1 MKTKNF
7 LAMNTYMSITVYDE
21 VLNELLDNLQ
31 DKVDKL
37 EALWSVNRKNSEIYT
52 INHVQERSIVVSEET
67 AGIIQF
73 SLEMGRQTDEAL
85 DITLYPVL
93 KEWGFTT
100 KSHRIPSEKKVAEKM
115 QYTGIEKICVKK
127 NKVFTQPNVQID
139 LGAVAKGYACDLLL
153 EDMRKRG
160 ITSAIINLGGN
171 IGTLGVKPDGNK
183 FKIAVQH
190 PKNGEVLGI
199 LHLSDMCVAT
209 SDICERYFAG
219 EDGKK
224 YGHILNPET
233 GKPMNSD
240 LLSVTVIN
248 QEGKICDALSTALF
262 VKGLK
267 GTVKYYKEHEK
278 TEFLVMTENEEIYL
292 TSGLQKCFAV
302 SGKYK
307 EIPIHIISK
316 QE

>member
-21 VLNELLDNLQ
+21 VSNELLDNLQ
-31 DKVDKL
+31 NKVDKL
-37 EALWSVNRKNSEIYT
+37 EALWSVTRKNSEIYA
-52 INHVQERSIVVSEET
+52 INHIQERGIVVSEET
-67 AGIIQF
+67 AEIIQF
-73 SLEMGRQTDEAL
+73 SLEMDRQTDGAL

-115 QYTGIEKICVKK
+115 QCTGIEKICVKK

-139 LGAVAKGYACDLLL
+139 LGAVAKGYACDLVL

-199 LHLSDMCVAT
+199 LYLTDMCVAV
-209 SDICERYFAG
+209 SDISERYFVG

-224 YGHILNPET
+224 YGHILNPIT
-233 GKPMNSD
+233 GKPMDSD

-248 QEGKICDALSTALF
+248 EEGKICDALSTALF

-292 TSGLQKCFAV
+292 TSGVEKCFAV
-302 SGKYK
+302 SEKYK